1 MGMASKLKVVVVGKP
16 WRGGLYA
23 YLIAA
28 LRDTLGEHNVSWL
41 STKPRTVGERLLAL
55 KGPQHWTD
63 HLIRTLEHSAHDL
76 AIFTEKSPIFAALSR
91 PERNMLWMFDSAE
104 ITPDLAA
111 AMGHIFIS
119 DSGYLNELNA
129 SVPAAHNA
137 GFLPLAML
145 PAMHHRPAR
154 ARARHGM
161 CFIGNHSPK
170 RDIWL
175 EAILS
180 TPLRCNIYGNYYPKT
195 ALAKRYPGQFHPG
208 TSNAGMQQVYARHA
222 VSLNIHAD
230 VVREATNMRSFE
242 AAGYGIAQL
251 VEYRPGLEMLFD
263 LERELPTF
271 SSMDMLITQHARL
284 LADSAWATTIANNAH
299 ARVLAEHTYHHRVA
313 TMLARM
319 D

>member
-1 MGMASKLKVVVVGKP
+1 MTRSSKLQVVVVGKP

-28 LRDTLGEHNVSWL
+28 LRDTLGHANVRWL
-41 STKPRTVGERLLAL
+41 STKPRTLRERWLAHSN
-55 KGPQHWTD
+55 PQSWAN
-63 HLIRTLEHSAHDL
+63 HLIRTLEQSPHDL

-119 DSGYLNELNA
+119 DSGYLHEFNA
-129 SVPAAHNA
+129 NVPAAHNA

-145 PAMHHRPAR
+145 PAMHHRPPR
-154 ARARHGM
+154 VRDRHGM

-170 RDIWL
+170 RDAWL
-175 EAILS
+175 ETILENQLACS
-180 TPLRCNIYGNYYPKT
+180 VYGNYYPKT
-195 ALAKRYPGQFHPG
+195 SLAKRYPRQFHPG
-208 TSNAGMQQVYARHA
+208 IRNEAMAQVYARYA
-222 VSLNIHAD
+222 ISLNIHAD

-242 AAGYGIAQL
+242 AAGYGIPQL
-251 VEYRPGLEMLFD
+251 VEYRPGLEKLFD
-263 LERELPTF
+263 LTHELPTF
-271 SSMDMLITQHARL
+271 TSMEELTAQHARL
-284 LADSAWATTIANNAH
+284 LTDSAWAQRVAENAH
-299 ARVLAEHTYHHRVA
+299 ARVLSEHTYHHRVA
-313 TMLARM
+313 VMLARL